1 MKFDQQYLNLYFD
14 LQNLEAFRRACNIST
29 FISRYAVF
37 LMRFD
42 DERSR
47 TYQRIENQ
55 TTNFNY
61 CEEQYFGLRS
71 IKVVR
76 KCVSDKEVVIH
87 FRKTSSSL
95 YYMKCY

>member
-47 TYQRIENQ
+47 LISVLKIKQRI
-55 TTNFNY
+55 
-61 CEEQYFGLRS
+61 S
-71 IKVVR
+71 IIVKN
-76 KCVSDKEVVIH
+76 SILD
-87 FRKTSSSL
+87 
-95 YYMKCY
+95 YGQ